1 MRKRNKKG
9 RSALKETKTGA
20 YVKAYA
26 PFILVAVIGFIYH
39 LLMKPM
45 GGDDVFFREAT
56 DGTTLWAYL
65 GHRYLNWT
73 SRVVSEFVL
82 VNVIQ
87 CPILWR
93 IIDFLMFAT
102 LPVLIARILGGGRLV
117 NLAAAAAV
125 LLFPFHDMGTAGW
138 VTTTVTHFWPFWGMF
153 YIAMLL
159 KKMVSEERI
168 HPAEAVFGVLVAVV
182 TGSHEQYAVI
192 MAVLFVLYGVY
203 LRMQKRKP
211 GNLPVLVPLV
221 LVNVISLA
229 VIAFCP
235 GNAERNKVSIADLPI
250 YAEFGFGEKLYLGL
264 LSIERVFIA
273 NADIVFCVVIS
284 LWTALVC
291 MKTKD
296 FKKTLISALPL
307 FILFGQTVLRAAY
320 PGLSGLF
327 VMPGQILEWSWSDLS
342 TWIPMVYLAATVA
355 SMIYA
360 LYQLF
365 GEDLYAY
372 ICVLV
377 LLGCGFGAGMILGFM
392 ATIYV
397 SGERVYAPLYGIL
410 LMVTLFALN
419 AQKEAVTEKL
429 KTAGGK
435 LAAAGVVLCCLVNV
449 LFITLSV

>member
-87 CPILWR
+87 CPILWQ

-159 KKMVSEERI
+159 KKMASEERI

-192 MAVLFVLYGVY
+192 MAVFFVLYGVY

-307 FILFGQTVLRAAY
+307 FILFGQTVFRTAY

-327 VMPGQILEWSWSDLS
+327 VMPGQILEWSWNDLS
-342 TWIPMVYLAATVA
+342 TWIPMVYLAVTVA

>member
-1 MRKRNKKG
+1 M
-9 RSALKETKTGA
+9 KETKTGA

-117 NLAAAAAV
+117 NPAAAAAV

-138 VTTTVTHFWPFWGMF
+138 VTTTVTHFWPFWGIF

-159 KKMVSEERI
+159 KKMASEERI

-203 LRMQKRKP
+203 LRMQKRRP

-307 FILFGQTVLRAAY
+307 FILFGQTVLRTAY

-342 TWIPMVYLAATVA
+342 TWIPMVYLAVTVA

-419 AQKEAVTEKL
+419 AQREAVTEKL

-435 LAAAGVVLCCLVNV
+435 LAAAGIVLCCLVNV